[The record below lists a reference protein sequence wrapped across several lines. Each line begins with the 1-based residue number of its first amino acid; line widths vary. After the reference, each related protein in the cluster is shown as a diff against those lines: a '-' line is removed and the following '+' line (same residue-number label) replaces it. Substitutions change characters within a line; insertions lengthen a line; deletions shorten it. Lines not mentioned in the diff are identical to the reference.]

1 MNQID
6 VLIEDNLKTMRA
18 APVLEYEAVL
28 SIGSYQIK
36 MMHVMA
42 LSSREDYVRGQYEER
57 MITVTMLPSQ
67 YAKLMLYGHADM
79 TMKVTTVTPASQS
92 RSAKTYRAIPAT
104 LRDPTMENNSSQRVV
119 QDQDATTVSVAHF
132 QLMDPAAYDIR
143 LRQVGANFLKTK
155 TIDVIKLIFGKTKL
169 SDKYNQSEAVGA
181 LQIDTDAVATIP
193 SVVVI
198 PDGTNLITLPQFLQK
213 EYGVYSQGI
222 ACFLKNRC
230 WYVFAPYSR
239 KKSTYDVRRLVVI
252 NVPGDRYRKL
262 NASYKV
268 DGKTVTVMA
277 TGQSLHTD
285 NTDADAMIG
294 GTGTRQTD
302 VTKLIHAPG
311 AVDGTSLPK
320 MNPQQYMREYQGYEY
335 NKAYVNAPMADKPHT
350 ANTAVQASALAARN
364 GCYMEVVWER
374 GVSEVLLPGMPV
386 QFLTQDGTKI
396 KQMEGTL
403 VGAEML
409 STLQTPGLVD
419 PSHQAQIKLTMFLR
433 DK

>member
-18 APVLEYEAVL
+18 APTLEYEAVL

-57 MITVTMLPSQ
+57 MITVTMLPSE

-79 TMKVTTVTPASQS
+79 TMRVTTITPSSQS
-92 RSAKTYRAIPAT
+92 RIAKTYRAIPAM
-104 LRDPTMENNSSQRVV
+104 LRDPTLENNSSQRTV
-119 QDQDATTVSVAHF
+119 QDQDNTNISVAHF

-143 LRQVGANFLKTK
+143 LRQIGTNFHKTR
-155 TIDVIKLIFGKTKL
+155 TIDIIRLIFGQTKL
-169 SDKYNQSEAVGA
+169 VDKYNQTEAVGA
-181 LQIDTDAVATIP
+181 LQIDTDAITTAP
-193 SVVVI
+193 SQVII
-198 PDGTNLITLPQFLQK
+198 PDGTNLITLPQFLQQ

-222 ACFLKNRC
+222 GCFLKNRT

-239 KKSTYDVRRLVVI
+239 KKATYDIHKLIVI

-262 NASYKV
+262 DASYKV
-268 DGKTVTVMA
+268 DGKTVTIMA
-277 TGQSLHTD
+277 TGQALHTD

-294 GTGTRQTD
+294 GTGIRQTD

-311 AVDGTSLPK
+311 KVDGTSKPAL
-320 MNPQQYMREYQGYEY
+320 NPQEYMREYQSYEY
-335 NKAYVNAPMADKPHT
+335 NKNYINAPMDKNPHT
-350 ANTAVQASALAARN
+350 ANPSVAASTLAGRN
-364 GCYMEVVWER
+364 GYYMEVVWER
-374 GVSEVLLPGMPV
+374 GVGEVLLPGMPV
-386 QFLTQDGTKI
+386 QFMTQDGTKI
-396 KQMEGTL
+396 KIMEGSL
-403 VGAEML
+403 VGAEVL
-409 STLQTPGLVD
+409 SSMTAPGLLE
-419 PSHQAQIKLTMFLR
+419 PTHHAMIKLTMFLR